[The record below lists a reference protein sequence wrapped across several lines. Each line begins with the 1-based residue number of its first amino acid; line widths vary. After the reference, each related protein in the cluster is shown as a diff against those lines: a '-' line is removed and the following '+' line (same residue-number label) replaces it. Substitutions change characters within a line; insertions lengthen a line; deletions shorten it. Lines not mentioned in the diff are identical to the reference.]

1 MCGITAG
8 QKLRFPGEG
17 LKSEGESAGNPRKK
31 LDEQELG
38 VGGTAPPHRPAGRWD
53 KCDICPDG
61 LLGGRDTARQ
71 AVVENTPTACWAVA
85 PIDSNKVAIPFSEA
99 HSKSELLLY
108 CYRLDRVQF
117 NQL

>member
-1 MCGITAG
+1 MRFQEARDKKPRGIRG
-8 QKLRFPGEG
+8 
-17 LKSEGESAGNPRKK
+17 KK
-31 LDEQELG
+31 LDELELG

-99 HSKSELLLY
+99 PSSSELLLY
-108 CYRLDRVQF
+108 CYRLDVVQF
-117 NQL
+117 DQF